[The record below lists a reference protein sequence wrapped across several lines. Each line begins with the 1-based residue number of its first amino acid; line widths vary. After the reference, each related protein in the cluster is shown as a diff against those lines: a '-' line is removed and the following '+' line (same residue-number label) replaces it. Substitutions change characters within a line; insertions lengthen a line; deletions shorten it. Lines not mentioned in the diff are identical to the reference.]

1 MLIDYW
7 AHRHADDPKL
17 ATEEVETAGYDA
29 LLAEMEAESLALA
42 SQPGAPDAA
51 AQAKAAEIAKE
62 ATALGGG
69 DWETVE
75 S

>member
-17 ATEEVETAGYDA
+17 ATEEVETTGYDA
-29 LLAEMEAESLALA
+29 LLEEMEAESLKLNN
-42 SQPGAPDAA
+42 QPGAPPAEVR
-51 AQAKAAEIAKE
+51 AKATTIADD

-75 S
+75 T